1 MSQDDADALAGEY
14 VLGTLRGDAR
24 SAFERRLTSEPGL
37 SAQVAAWEERLAP
50 AADALPSVPLPPGL
64 WGRIERAIAAPD
76 ALAGTRT
83 VRAREGEWIALAPG
97 AWMKPL
103 HLDRA
108 RGTRSL
114 LLRLEP
120 GAKLPSH
127 NHVSDEE
134 CLVLE
139 GEMIIAGVRFG
150 PGDYHLAPAG
160 IVHGEL
166 SSRTG
171 GLVFIRTGAD
181 QPPPERPAR

>member
-14 VLGTLRGDAR
+14 VLGTLRGSAR
-24 SAFERRLTSEPGL
+24 SEFERRLAADPGL

-50 AADALPSVPLPPGL
+50 AADALPSVSLPPGL
-64 WGRIERAIAAPD
+64 WGRIERAIAAPE
-76 ALAGTRT
+76 ALTGTHT
-83 VRAREGEWIALAPG
+83 IRAREGEWTALAPG
-97 AWMKPL
+97 AWTKHL

-120 GAKLPSH
+120 GARLPPH
-127 NHVSDEE
+127 GHVSDEE

-171 GLVFIRTGAD
+171 GLIFIRTGAE
-181 QPPPERPAR
+181 QPPPR